1 MARVSPRRHRSGCG
15 AAPHVGRETGTV
27 TRRDRRAECKVRTA
41 FCHAKPPPRLLAPQ
55 ASPGMT

>member
-15 AAPHVGRETGTV
+15 GAPHVGRETGTV
-27 TRRDRRAECKVRTA
+27 TRRGRLAESKVRKA
-41 FCHAKPPPRLLAPQ
+41 FCHAKTPPRLLAPQ